1 METPLIACR
10 QMHAGYGAHAV
21 LLDITFTLLPGEM
34 TSILGPNGCG
44 KSTLL
49 RVLSGVL
56 APHSGEALFQQ
67 RPVHRI
73 PPRQLA
79 QRMAFVPQREETPG
93 AFTVEQVVL
102 LGRAPYVGWWGHETR
117 QDREVARRAMERVG
131 VAHLADR
138 RLSALSG
145 GERQRVILARALA
158 QECPLL
164 VLDEPTTHLDV
175 SHQISLLTLLRD
187 LHRRDGLTVLAVLH
201 DINLASEFTDRMLV
215 MNRGRLAAD
224 GAPEEVVNETLLLD
238 VFSLAAWVRVNP
250 ATGRPH
256 VLPRMHERSV
266 HRAQGPRIHV
276 VAGGGAGGP
285 WIGALVRAGCQVSV
299 GVLNLLD
306 SDEQLASEMGLELVT
321 EAPFS
326 PISDESRR
334 ELRTLLQ
341 HADGVLIA
349 PACFGYGNLAN
360 LQEALA
366 ACQRGVRVVLADGA
380 PEVWDYAGGEAA
392 ALMDALLPGGKAGAR
407 RAAQPDDAVEALM
420 H

>member
-1 METPLIACR
+1 MEGMDTPLITCR
-10 QMHAGYGAHAV
+10 NVCAGYGAQAV
-21 LLDITFTLLPGEM
+21 LHDISFTLQTGEM

-56 APHSGEALFQQ
+56 TPQSGQALFQR
-67 RPVHRI
+67 RPVAQI

-79 QRMAFVPQREETPG
+79 RKMAFVPQREETPA
-93 AFTVEQVVL
+93 AFTVQQVVL
-102 LGRAPYVGWWGHETR
+102 LGRTPYMGWWGHETR
-117 QDREVARRAMERVG
+117 QDREVAQRAMERVG

-138 RLSALSG
+138 TLGALSG

-175 SHQISLLTLLRD
+175 SHQISLLSLLRE
-187 LHRRDGLTVLAVLH
+187 LHRSDGLTVLAVLH

-215 MNRGRLAAD
+215 LSRGTVAAD
-224 GAPEEVVNETLLLD
+224 GPPEDVVNETLLLD
-238 VFSLAAWVRVNP
+238 VFGLAAWVRVNP

-266 HRAQGPRIHV
+266 HRAQGPRVHV
-276 VAGGGAGGP
+276 VAGGGSGGP
-285 WIGALVRAGCQVSV
+285 WIGALARAGCQLSV

-306 SDEQLASEMGLELVT
+306 SDEQLASEMGLSVVT

-326 PISDESRR
+326 PISEESRA
-334 ELRTLLQ
+334 ELREWLQ
-341 HADGVLIA
+341 QADAVLIA

-366 ACQRGVRVVLADGA
+366 ACRRGVPVLLADGA

-392 ALMDALLPGGKAGAR
+392 ELIRQLEQAGAR
-407 RAAQPDDAVEALM
+407 RVAQPDDAVEALM